1 MKRSINIV
9 IVFCF
14 LLCGSCNNRKEIAS
28 ISGRFIKTEISDSG
42 LNNILNNYITDFSFE
57 GKGVYL
63 VNIKNYEDSVKYY
76 VGITFSKQDI
86 DRLLKNPPYFFYSKV
101 KGRTVIIDTKLENFL
116 KPQCTELVSDT
127 ILSNY
132 YENSPAWGI
141 REVYFVE
148 FARTGNDFRRKVVY
162 FNPF

>member
-127 ILSNY
+127 ILNNY

-148 FARTGNDFRRKVVY
+148 FQELGMTSEGK
-162 FNPF
+162 